1 MRNFSI
7 DIIWAKIQMAIT
19 AIGGWIGYFVGGVD
33 GLIHISQIAD
43 RKLASPSEV
52 LKKGQVVDAMITDID
67 RDNHK
72 VSLSIRALLGK
83 DTGEATQE
91 DIAAYTVEDKTE

>member
-1 MRNFSI
+1 
-7 DIIWAKIQMAIT
+7 
-19 AIGGWIGYFVGGVD
+19 
-33 GLIHISQIAD
+33 
-43 RKLASPSEV
+43 
-52 LKKGQVVDAMITDID
+52 MITDID